1 MAQPNLQT
9 EQKPHLTTFLDKLL
23 GRVEAFGNKL
33 PDPFILF
40 VCLALIIVL
49 ASVAINSMGVTVVHP
64 GTNKT
69 LPIKS
74 LLSHEGIQYILTS
87 MLTNFTEFKP

>member
-9 EQKPHLTTFLDKLL
+9 EQKSHPTTFLNKLL

-40 VCLALIIVL
+40 VCLAFIIVCC
-49 ASVAINSMGVTVVHP
+49 
-64 GTNKT
+64 
-69 LPIKS
+69 
-74 LLSHEGIQYILTS
+74 Y
-87 MLTNFTEFKP
+87 